1 MSEPEESR
9 FVRNGPAE
17 SQRVVAHEHRV
28 IANSHIMVGNSK
40 SPTPRQIAF
49 DRKELGE
56 ILRIYGRKVAEGE
69 WRDYAIDHSTEM
81 AVFSIFRR
89 TSEVP
94 LYRIEKNP
102 KLSRKQGAYSVIAP
116 GGLILKRGHD
126 LAKVLRVLDKK
137 RHLSLVI

>member
-9 FVRNGPAE
+9 LVRSGPAE

-40 SPTPRQIAF
+40 STTPRQIAF

-69 WRDYAIDHSTEM
+69 WRDYAIDHSTEK

-102 KLSRKQGAYSVIAP
+102 KLSKKQGAFSVIAP

-126 LAKVLRVLDKK
+126 LVKVLRVLDKK